1 MFKKTLFI
9 TFFVFL
15 AGLFVY
21 LGGAEEGMDMQKTM
35 PKTKMEKSLDKN
47 KESDKEREK
56 DRGTW
61 ENLKRDHLP
70 YYKERKT
77 PQGFWVR
84 KGTDFFELF
93 LLITCSTLIALSLEI
108 SGVLGLIALVLWP
121 LLRFARLSEHSALAF
136 MSSVRNGSVGNGI
149 LMSAK
154 DGGAIDKRELWCS
167 VLIVSAIATLGHM
180 PSYILAI
187 GAVCGHEALLAV
199 ASVRIGAVMAQIL
212 VILLV
217 ARLLVRGTQASSYQR
232 PKLEFYE
239 GSLKHFFKKLFSK
252 FTKTFKRM
260 ALYLTPAY
268 FLVALAEF
276 NGLFDQAFDYLTSK
290 FDLSF
295 LPAQASVILPAQ
307 FGSIHSALGMVRSFL
322 EEGSLNPKQAV
333 IILLVGTIL
342 TAPIRTI
349 KRIMPTYVALLGPQG
364 GLILGILAQVLRM
377 GFLMVALII
386 MYFIW

>member
-1 MFKKTLFI
+1 MLKKTIFM
-9 TFFVFL
+9 TFFLFL

-21 LGGAEEGMDMQKTM
+21 LGGSEEGMDMQKTM
-35 PKTKMEKSLDKN
+35 PKTKMEKVV
-47 KESDKEREK
+47 EKER
-56 DRGTW
+56 DRGAW
-61 ENLKRDHLP
+61 ENFKRDYLP

-84 KGTDFFELF
+84 KGVDFFELF
-93 LLITCSTLIALSLEI
+93 LLITCSMLIALSLEI
-108 SGVLGLIALVLWP
+108 SGVLSLIALFLWP

-154 DGGAIDKRELWCS
+154 EGGAIDKRELWCS
-167 VLIVSAIATLGHM
+167 VLIVSSIATLGHM

-199 ASVRIGAVMAQIL
+199 ASVRIGAVILQIF
-212 VILLV
+212 VILFI
-217 ARLLVRGTQASSYQR
+217 ARLLVGDHQARQYQR
-232 PKLEFYE
+232 PKIEFYE
-239 GSLKHFFKKLFSK
+239 GSLKQFIQKLILK
-252 FTKTFKRM
+252 FGKTFKRM

-276 NGLFDQAFDYLTSK
+276 YDLFDKAFDFLSSK

-295 LPAQASVILPAQ
+295 LPPQASVILPAQ

-322 EEGSLNPKQAV
+322 EEGSLSPKQAV
-333 IILLVGTIL
+333 TILLIGTIL

-377 GFLMVALII
+377 GFLIIALIL